1 MLIRLYKIPP
11 SPAAYLDNVLLQ
23 KNNKSNNVF
32 NDMYKDIFRK

>member
-1 MLIRLYKIPP
+1 MMIRLYKIPP

-23 KNNKSNNVF
+23 KNNMSNNVF